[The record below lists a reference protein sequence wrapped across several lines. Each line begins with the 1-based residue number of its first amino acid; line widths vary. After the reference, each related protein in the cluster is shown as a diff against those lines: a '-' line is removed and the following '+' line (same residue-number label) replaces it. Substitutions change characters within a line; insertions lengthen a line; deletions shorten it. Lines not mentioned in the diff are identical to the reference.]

1 MPGPLNLIL
10 SYLSKFEDYQIWWS
24 RTTAELGAG
33 APPRYTFEAWLG
45 GAGDEAAPA
54 EAMRWLGAAT
64 YP

>member
-1 MPGPLNLIL
+1 V
-10 SYLSKFEDYQIWWS
+10 

-33 APPRYTFEAWLG
+33 EPPRYTFEARLG